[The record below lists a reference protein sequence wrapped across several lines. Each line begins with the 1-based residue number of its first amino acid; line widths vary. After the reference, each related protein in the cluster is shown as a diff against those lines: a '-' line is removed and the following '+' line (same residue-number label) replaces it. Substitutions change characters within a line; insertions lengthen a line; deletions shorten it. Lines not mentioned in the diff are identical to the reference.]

1 MLTKTVLAQVVTV
14 IVAHRRLVLSSVDK
28 VAREPAEVVGQVTDQ
43 PEQLGIRP
51 AATYRVQ
58 FGPGFTFDD
67 AARAADYLA
76 KLGVSHLYCSP
87 FLQAAGAGSAGYDVV
102 DHSRLD
108 ERLGGEDGYARLTD
122 RLKILGIGQIAD
134 IVPNH
139 MALAGRA
146 NAWWWDV
153 LENGPASRYADYFDI
168 DWDPPERKLTATV
181 LMPVLGDRYGRVLEA
196 GELRISRQDGSFI
209 VSYFDHEAPLSPRTL
224 DDLLASAADSVGP
237 ADSASPVDPAGTAEL
252 RKIAAELGDLPHAI
266 LTDPA
271 AVAER
276 HAGGERLKAS
286 LAALCREH
294 PPIAAAIDAEVE
306 AVNGDPD
313 RLDDLLQRQNYRLA
327 YWGTAAEEL
336 SYRRFFDIDQL
347 AALRVERDAVFEDV
361 HRLLVKLVTDG
372 AVDGLRIDHVDG
384 LADPEGYLTRLRA
397 ATGRAYIVVEK
408 ILGPAEQLPSSWP
421 VAGTSGYGFLNLV
434 NKLFVDPAGEQ
445 EILAGYS
452 RFTNSDHDF
461 AEIAYAAKLEVMSED
476 LAAETERVTAL
487 LADICERHR
496 RQRDYTRRE
505 LRDSLR
511 EVLAAFAVYRSYP
524 RPGNEVTFADRA
536 KVAAAIT
543 AARQRRPDLDPELLD
558 FIGALLLLRHEGDLE
573 NKFAVRFS
581 QLSAPVMAKGT
592 EDTAFYRYQP
602 LISLNEVGGDPATF
616 GGSVPDFHEAMT
628 YAALH
633 WPDAMLTLS
642 THDTKRSADVRARI
656 SVLSEMPAAWEAALN
671 AWAEHNAKHKRR
683 LARHGRGGWPDR
695 GTEHLLYQ
703 TLVGAWPLEPSRAKE
718 FMTKAVREAKLH
730 TSWTDPRTDYENA
743 LDQFIVAVLAD
754 ADFVTGLE
762 RFLDENR
769 IVARGRL
776 NSLAQ
781 TALLLTCPGVP
792 DLYQGTEVWNLS
804 LVDPDN
810 RRLVSF
816 ATLWAL
822 LADLADAGPAK
833 ALSRDDAGGPKI
845 WLISK
850 LLAHRRNWPQAYDR
864 NSGYEPLVV
873 TGRHADRFVAFTRSG
888 SGGSRGSS
896 PSDRHHLAVV
906 VPRLATGTADPWTG
920 TAVTLPEGSWT
931 SVLTGESFSGGKVP
945 AMMLLRQFPVQV
957 LSRLV

>member
-1 MLTKTVLAQVVTV
+1 M
-14 IVAHRRLVLSSVDK
+14 
-28 VAREPAEVVGQVTDQ
+28 TDQ
-43 PEQLGIRP
+43 PEQLGNRP

-87 FLQAAGAGSAGYDVV
+87 FLQAAGAASAGYDVV

-108 ERLGGEDGYARLTD
+108 ERLGGEAGYSRLTD
-122 RLKILGIGQIAD
+122 KLKSLGMGQVAD
-134 IVPNH
+134 VVPNH

-168 DWDPPERKLTATV
+168 DWDPPERKLTAHV
-181 LMPVLGDRYGRVLEA
+181 LMPILGDRYGRVLEA
-196 GELRISRQDGSFI
+196 GELQISRQGGSF
-209 VSYFDHEAPLSPRTL
+209 VVTYFDQEAPLSPRTL
-224 DDLLASAADSVGP
+224 DDLLASAADAAAAAEKGVGE
-237 ADSASPVDPAGTAEL
+237 AGGASAEL
-252 RKIAAELGDLPHAI
+252 KKIAAELGNLPHAL

-271 AVAER
+271 DRAER
-276 HAGGERLKAS
+276 HAGAERLRAS
-286 LAALCREH
+286 LAALCQDH
-294 PPIAAAIDAEVE
+294 PAVAAAIDAEIQ

-327 YWGTAAEEL
+327 YWGTAAEEV
-336 SYRRFFDIDQL
+336 SYRRFFDINQL
-347 AALRVERDAVFEDV
+347 AALRVERDAVFDDV
-361 HRLLVKLVTDG
+361 HRLLVKLVADG
-372 AVDGLRIDHVDG
+372 SVDGLRIDHVDG
-384 LADPEGYLTRLRA
+384 LADPEGYLTRLREA
-397 ATGRAYIVVEK
+397 SGHAYIVVEK
-408 ILGPAEQLPSSWP
+408 ILGPDEQLPSSWP

-434 NKLFVDPAGEQ
+434 NKLFIDPAGEK

-452 RFTNSDHDF
+452 RFTDADTDF
-461 AEIAYAAKLEVMSED
+461 AEISHTAKLEVMSED
-476 LAAETERVTAL
+476 LAAETERLTAL

-524 RPGNEVTFADRA
+524 RPGHEVTFADRA
-536 KVAAAIT
+536 KVAAAVT
-543 AARQRRPDLDPELLD
+543 AARQRRPDLDPELFD

-573 NKFAVRFS
+573 TKFAVRFS
-581 QLSAPVMAKGT
+581 QLSAPVMAKGV

-656 SVLSEMPAAWEAALN
+656 SVLSELPTAWESAVN
-671 AWAEHNAKHKRR
+671 AWADHNAKHKRR

-695 GTEHLLYQ
+695 VAEHLLYQ
-703 TLVGAWPLEPSRAKE
+703 TLVGAWPLEASRAKE
-718 FMTKAVREAKLH
+718 FMVKAVREAKVH
-730 TSWTDPRTDYENA
+730 SSWTDPQADYEDA
-743 LDQFIVAVLAD
+743 LAD
-754 ADFVTGLE
+754 FITAILADEDFVTGVE
-762 RFLDENR
+762 RFLEENR

-792 DLYQGTEVWNLS
+792 DLYQGSEVWNLS

-810 RRLVSF
+810 RRKVSF
-816 ATLWAL
+816 ATQWAL
-822 LADLADAGPAK
+822 LTDLADAGPVK
-833 ALSRDDAGGPKI
+833 AFTRDDVGGPKI
-845 WLISK
+845 WLVSK
-850 LLAHRRNWPQAYDR
+850 LLAHRQSRPQAYDR
-864 NSGYEPLVV
+864 TSGYEPLEVS
-873 TGRHADRFVAFTRSG
+873 GRHADRFVAFTRSG
-888 SGGSRGSS
+888 G
-896 PSDRHHLAVV
+896 LAVV

-920 TAVTLPEGSWT
+920 TAVTLPPGDWI
-931 SVLTGESFSGGKVP
+931 SVLTGEPFRGGKISAVT
-945 AMMLLRQFPVQV
+945 LLRQFPVQV
-957 LSRLV
+957 LAPAPESWSI